1 MLLNRLNNPRS
12 RAAGAV
18 ALLVLASPLYAD
30 ERPQLVPSRDVD
42 ITYQVSQPEQRAV
55 RQRVR
60 WLASEGLE
68 RIDGSDKSVTII
80 DRKGGEVTLLTPR
93 TRTFRKLA
101 GTSRQPMEPDQDA
114 VLRRG
119 GETTVAGQHCTEWS
133 WVDDGETHTLCA
145 TADGVALRLVVG
157 GKTVIEARS
166 VNYRPQPAEL
176 FKVPPGYAPALAPE
190 GGAAIPE
197 APRFADSPAASEFP
211 V

>member
-42 ITYQVSQPEQRAV
+42 ITYQVSQPEQRPV

-80 DRKGGEVTLLTPR
+80 DRKGDQVTLLAPR
-93 TRTFRKLA
+93 TRTYRELA

-114 VLRRG
+114 VLRHG
-119 GETTVAGQHCTEWS
+119 SEATVAEQRCTEWS
-133 WVDDGETHTLCA
+133 WVEDGETHTLCA
-145 TADGVALRLVVG
+145 TADGVALRLIVG

-166 VNYRPQPAEL
+166 VSYRPQPAEL
-176 FKVPPGYAPALAPE
+176 FKVPRGYAPALAPE
-190 GGAAIPE
+190 GGGNP
-197 APRFADSPAASEFP
+197 
-211 V
+211 

>member
-1 MLLNRLNNPRS
+1 MLLNHLYNPRS

-18 ALLVLASPLYAD
+18 ALLVLGSPLHAD

-55 RQRVR
+55 RQRIR

-93 TRTFRKLA
+93 TRTYRELA
-101 GTSRQPMEPDQDA
+101 GTSRQPMEPDRDA

-119 GETTVAGQHCTEWS
+119 GETTVAGQRCTEWS
-133 WVDDGETHTLCA
+133 WVEDGETHTLCA
-145 TADGVALRLVVG
+145 TADGVALRLIVG
-157 GKTVIEARS
+157 GKTAIEARS
-166 VNYRPQPAEL
+166 VSYRPQPGEL
-176 FKVPPGYAPALAPE
+176 FKVPPGYAPALAP
-190 GGAAIPE
+190 GGGNP
-197 APRFADSPAASEFP
+197 
-211 V
+211 